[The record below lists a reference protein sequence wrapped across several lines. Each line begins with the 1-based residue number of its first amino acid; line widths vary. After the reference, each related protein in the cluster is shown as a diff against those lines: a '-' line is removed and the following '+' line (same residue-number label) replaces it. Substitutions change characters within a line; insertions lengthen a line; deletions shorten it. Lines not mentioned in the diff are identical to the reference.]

1 MKDKIK
7 KWMKRYWAL
16 ACMAIGVILLAI
28 SGSFAAYTSFNSVKR
43 VVSTGKRS
51 DTMFGSNY
59 LTLVD
64 CNLSEAQYTTKRI
77 SPAENNGNYTF
88 ILQVC
93 NYVYGNESTYNPKSI
108 TYTLTAQVK
117 AMDGGALPENVTG
130 ITIKN
135 TRLDPNGHYT
145 LSGQTLSTGAARTH
159 EYTFSIP
166 ADLKDK
172 VKIQIDATPDDA
184 SKAAVNDQKLAG
196 VIAFSSLK
204 PTENWTGHFLDDHSV
219 DPDAYDA
226 FNYEISGNGEGTVIL
241 SWPESLQISKWFVDY
256 AKATSWNNN
265 SCTFKVGGKDDNG
278 NTRPTAYQL
287 QFYRNPDSTPTPTPA
302 SSLSVEQ
309 KWKTLESTVV
319 VRFTPAPTPTPT
331 LAENQTTT
339 N

>member
-77 SPAENNGNYTF
+77 SPAENKGNYTF

-93 NYVYGNESTYNPKSI
+93 NYAYGNESTYNPKSI
-108 TYTLTAQVK
+108 TYMLTAQVK
-117 AMDGGALPENVTG
+117 AMDGGTLPENVTD
-130 ITIKN
+130 ITINN
-135 TRLDPNGHYT
+135 TRLDSNGHYT

-204 PTENWTGHFLDDHSV
+204 PTENWTGHFLDDHNV
-219 DPDAYDA
+219 DPDDYDA
-226 FNYEISGNGEGTVIL
+226 FNYEISGNGEGTVKL
-241 SWPESLQISKWFVDY
+241 SWPVKLQISKWFVTENLGMTMNQISTDETGIT
-256 AKATSWNNN
+256 KGIEFDVNENI
-265 SCTFKVGGKDDNG
+265 
-278 NTRPTAYQL
+278 TAYQL
-287 QFYRNPDSTPTPTPA
+287 QFYRNPDYPL
-302 SSLSVEQ
+302 SLDGSNILE
-309 KWKTLESTVV
+309 KWSDLEGKVTVT
-319 VRFTPAPTPTPT
+319 FTSKQ
-331 LAENQTTT
+331 NQTTT